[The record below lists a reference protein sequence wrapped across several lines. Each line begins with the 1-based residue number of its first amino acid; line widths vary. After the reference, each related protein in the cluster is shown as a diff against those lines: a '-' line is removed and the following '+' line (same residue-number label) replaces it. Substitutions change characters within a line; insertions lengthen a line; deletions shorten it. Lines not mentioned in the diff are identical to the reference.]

1 MESRR
6 TFLKKLLPRLFLVS
20 GILSLRPARW
30 AFGHVGSKNLGPD
43 LADPRYVN
51 LIKEL
56 SARYEFSP
64 DDLRA
69 VFKKAVLRPEII
81 EKFEHPPEKVLPY
94 YEYRRLFLKE
104 DLIAQARDYLK
115 VNQSLFV
122 KVEESFGVE
131 KEVICSILGI
141 ESRFGQAGI
150 QAFRVF
156 DVLNTAFS
164 DYPRR
169 ERFFRNELVEFILLC
184 REERIDP
191 LDIMGSYAGAFG
203 APQFMPSSFRQYAV
217 DYDQDGRRDIINS
230 KGDILASIANYLRSF
245 GWRHNGILQRPATLV
260 RDSAEVKRI
269 IGGGLRSTAPVA
281 SLLDM
286 GVKIDPAPDGNEE
299 ASLVMYQP
307 KEGEGDNLLAVFENF
322 RAIAHYNY
330 SNNYVLTVVE
340 MSELLGKG

>member
-1 MESRR
+1 LESRR
-6 TFLKKLLPRLFLVS
+6 TFLKNLLPRLFLVS
-20 GILSLRPARW
+20 GILSLRPARR
-30 AFGHVGSKNLGPD
+30 ALGHVASRTRGPD
-43 LADPRYVN
+43 LSDPRYVN

-56 SARYEFSP
+56 SSRYKFSP
-64 DDLRA
+64 EDLRA

-104 DLIAQARDYLK
+104 DLIAQARSYL
-115 VNQSLFV
+115 NENHSLFE
-122 KVEESFGVE
+122 KVEENFGVE

-150 QAFRVF
+150 QGFRVF

-169 ERFFRNELVEFILLC
+169 ERFFRNELVEFLLLC
-184 REERIDP
+184 REERVDP
-191 LDIMGSYAGAFG
+191 LEIMGSYAGAFG

-217 DYDQDGRRDIINS
+217 DYDQDGRRDIIDS

-245 GWRHNGILQRPATLV
+245 GWRHNGPLQRRATLV

-286 GVKIDPAPDGNEE
+286 GVKIDPVPDGNEE

-322 RAIAHYNY
+322 RAIAHYNF

-340 MSELLGKG
+340 LSELLEKG